1 MRDGWRHL
9 RLMLVYSPTALF
21 IVPGLVMMVLGA
33 LLTLTVYGHLSIS
46 GRAFYAHTL
55 IGGSL
60 LIIVG
65 TQVVGLGLC
74 GRAYG
79 HFQLGVRDPLFEKW
93 DGRIRLEHGLLLGA
107 VGVVLG
113 LIFGAVIVGTWVQR
127 GFGTL
132 AEERL
137 AILAATAI
145 VAGIQVFFTSFLLSP
160 AARADQAEQERRE
173 EHLDAGDDRRRRQ
186 DREPLLGERA
196 EAALHPRADDH
207 CAEDQTQD
215 DATAPSSSP
224 CSRRIRPSHF
234 SNSGSRSPSWKWP

>member
-1 MRDGWRHL
+1 M
-9 RLMLVYSPTALF
+9 
-21 IVPGLVMMVLGA
+21 
-33 LLTLTVYGHLSIS
+33 YGHLSIS

-137 AILAATAI
+137 AILAATAF
-145 VAGIQVFFTSFLLSP
+145 VAGIQVFFTSFLLSLIGTRRRTESP
-160 AARADQAEQERRE
+160 AAES
-173 EHLDAGDDRRRRQ
+173 DDG
-186 DREPLLGERA
+186 L
-196 EAALHPRADDH
+196 ALS
-207 CAEDQTQD
+207 E
-215 DATAPSSSP
+215 S
-224 CSRRIRPSHF
+224 
-234 SNSGSRSPSWKWP
+234 

>member
-1 MRDGWRHL
+1 MRALRRDVLPVLDLNTTGMEFASEMVIRAAKQQLDVREFPIEYHPRGGESKLSPMRDGWRHL
-9 RLMLVYSPTALF
+9 RLILVYSPTALF
-21 IVPGLVMMVLGA
+21 IVPGLLMMAFGVLVSLA
-33 LLTLTVYGHLSIS
+33 VFSHLSIS

-79 HFQLGVRDPLFEKW
+79 HFQLGVRDHLFDKW
-93 DGRIRLEHGLLLGA
+93 NGRIRLEHGLLLGGA
-107 VGVVLG
+107 LLLVGLAAG
-113 LIFGAVIVGTWVQR
+113 TVIVVNWAQR

-145 VAGIQVFFTSFLLSP
+145 VAGIQVFFTSFLLS
-160 AARADQAEQERRE
+160 
-173 EHLDAGDDRRRRQ
+173 LIGMRRR
-186 DREPLLGERA
+186 D
-196 EAALHPRADDH
+196 
-207 CAEDQTQD
+207 
-215 DATAPSSSP
+215 
-224 CSRRIRPSHF
+224 
-234 SNSGSRSPSWKWP
+234 